1 MVLFYFILLKIK
13 HPRMWHQSM
22 RKGQENV
29 PFTFI
34 ALFIT
39 FKLGLLSL
47 ELGLFSSS
55 SVSAASPA
63 SSTTPVTSCNYRTRR
78 ETSAKVLKSEIIWV
92 QIPACVFIVSCE
104 LPLFP
109 LRLLID
115 SCWSS
120 MIFFSISISASPSS
134 ISHWTTWSLTFGSS
148 PPWASRTFCR
158 ASWAFEW
165 NRMVPWEGC
174 QKWMEEDIFKV

>member
-1 MVLFYFILLKIK
+1 
-13 HPRMWHQSM
+13 M

-47 ELGLFSSS
+47 ELGLFSTSP
-55 SVSAASPA
+55 VSAASPA
-63 SSTTPVTSCNYRTRR
+63 SSTTPVASCNNRIWHG
-78 ETSAKVLKSEIIWV
+78 TSANVLKSEV
-92 QIPACVFIVSCE
+92 QIPACVFIVSCK
-104 LPLFP
+104 LPLP
-109 LRLLID
+109 TLRLFMD

-165 NRMVPWEGC
+165 NRMVPWEGY